1 MGHTLTHDFGFLYS
15 KSIQYHTISCLWQV
29 SWSSGMYNPIH
40 PCSRRCTSPNSR
52 RWTGHSRIINLSQ
65 GMYNCKTLMLLVSK
79 RQHCIIEDVLMSKLF
94 SRMIA
99 HRWFSQLQ
107 TLGCCIFLSIGIA
120 GWRLENLIHMWITLA
135 YLGLNGAMDGLAIG
149 EIFYGSG
156 QTEWL
161 RSCRWWKITTVEV
174 TV

>member
-29 SWSSGMYNPIH
+29 SWSSGMYNPIY
-40 PCSRRCTSPNSR
+40 PCSRRCTCIKC
-52 RWTGHSRIINLSQ
+52 GHSLIINLSQ

-99 HRWFSQLQ
+99 HRWFSQL
-107 TLGCCIFLSIGIA
+107 LHIFIHWHRRLKIGKPDTYVDNIGLPRA
-120 GWRLENLIHMWITLA
+120 KWCHGWPCYW
-135 YLGLNGAMDGLAIG
+135 
-149 EIFYGSG
+149 
-156 QTEWL
+156 
-161 RSCRWWKITTVEV
+161 
-174 TV
+174 